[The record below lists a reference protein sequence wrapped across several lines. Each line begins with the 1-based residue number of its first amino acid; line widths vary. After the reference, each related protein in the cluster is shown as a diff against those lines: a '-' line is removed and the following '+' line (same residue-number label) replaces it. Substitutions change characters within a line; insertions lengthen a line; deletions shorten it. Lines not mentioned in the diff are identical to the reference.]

1 MAEIRREQA
10 GGTTQFLFK
19 KTWQND
25 ILDFFVDVQ
34 RKKNQSLLKLIDTQ
48 VNCSAGQIK
57 RHAPDCSEEDFSTWA
72 VSRLPTMVQDPVL
85 TIHDLLVS
93 SLQDHPEFKHGI
105 FPVI

>member
-1 MAEIRREQA
+1 MMSVPCISHLTASDMKPQLMAEIRREQA

-57 RHAPDCSEEDFSTWA
+57 RHAPDCSEEDFST
-72 VSRLPTMVQDPVL
+72 
-85 TIHDLLVS
+85 
-93 SLQDHPEFKHGI
+93 
-105 FPVI
+105 